1 MDVMDLIVLD
11 KEGAV
16 VKKLTSQ
23 GKNAIL
29 NWKYGPSEKSTGRK
43 QDAVFFS

>member
-1 MDVMDLIVLD
+1 MNMMDLRVLD
-11 KEGAV
+11 KECAV

-29 NWKYGPSEKSTGRK
+29 NGEL
-43 QDAVFFS
+43 AA